1 MPRDGE
7 RFWPSAERI
16 ATLRARGDAGLAEIK
31 AAGYDVVGDLESL
44 RTPLVLPHRR
54 HPSSVT
60 DGELVEAA
68 AGTIADMLVDVR
80 RQRRRLN
87 APPHAEPRVGQR
99 LRSGVRRV
107 LPRRGD

>member
-1 MPRDGE
+1 M
-7 RFWPSAERI
+7 
-16 ATLRARGDAGLAEIK
+16 ATLRARGDAGLAEIL

-44 RTPLVLPHRR
+44 RTPPVLPQRR

-87 APPHAEPRVGQR
+87 ARRPGPVER

-107 LPRRGD
+107 LRRAPDVR